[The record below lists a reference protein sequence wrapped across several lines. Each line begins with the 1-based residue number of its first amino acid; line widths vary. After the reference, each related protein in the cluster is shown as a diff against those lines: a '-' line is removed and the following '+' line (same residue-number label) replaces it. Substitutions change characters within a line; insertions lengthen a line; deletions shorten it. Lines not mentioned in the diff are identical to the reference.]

1 MNNKPRHDE
10 IFRKALENPIAA
22 KEFISAHAP
31 KELLE
36 VIDLDSLNNLEKE
49 KYITSDLINS
59 SSDVLFSVNFKR
71 TNWQAFFLVEH
82 QSTVDNLIAYRMLK
96 YKMSI
101 LERYLVVNPE
111 TKYLPLICPILV
123 YNGDKKYN
131 APLSFWEL
139 SNFPNLA
146 KKYWSEGYKLVNVN
160 DINVEELKKRPW
172 SGILEYFLKNIR
184 SKKILKNW
192 EEISDIL
199 PKLAEVK
206 IGMDYISL
214 FLYYTLTVLDKNDK
228 MELEKFLINIL
239 NKQKGEELMGS
250 LAQHWKDE
258 GIEIG
263 IQKGKAQGLAEGEV
277 RGEAKLIR
285 KMLKG
290 GMNINLVS
298 KHLGISV
305 KEIEKMISD
314 Y

>member
-1 MNNKPRHDE
+1 M
-10 IFRKALENPIAA
+10 
-22 KEFISAHAP
+22 
-31 KELLE
+31 
-36 VIDLDSLNNLEKE
+36 
-49 KYITSDLINS
+49 
-59 SSDVLFSVNFKR
+59 
-71 TNWQAFFLVEH
+71 
-82 QSTVDNLIAYRMLK
+82 
-96 YKMSI
+96 
-101 LERYLVVNPE
+101 
-111 TKYLPLICPILV
+111 
-123 YNGDKKYN
+123 
-131 APLSFWEL
+131 
-139 SNFPNLA
+139 
-146 KKYWSEGYKLVNVN
+146 
-160 DINVEELKKRPW
+160 
-172 SGILEYFLKNIR
+172 
-184 SKKILKNW
+184 
-192 EEISDIL
+192 
-199 PKLAEVK
+199 
-206 IGMDYISL
+206 
-214 FLYYTLTVLDKNDK
+214 TVLDKNDK